1 MSARFSRRRTTKLRT
16 MTHPDVESLERAVL
30 AAVAPPQVEELP
42 GWLLAFDNGTVG
54 RAKSAVPIVHDN
66 PRREAIAEIEA
77 RYAAHGLPPVFRI
90 PATQSFDGLRDEL
103 AARGLRESKP
113 TQMQVAATSDV
124 GRISKAPAADVSA
137 QADDEW
143 ASVFLGE
150 GFDPVDGAS
159 RVQTL
164 RRAKDS
170 LYACV
175 RDEGRVVAGGVLSL
189 AHGWASIHGMRTA
202 RSHRGKGLA
211 SRIIA
216 TFANIAQERGYERM
230 MLQVERNNE
239 AAQRLYARCGFHT
252 AWDYSYW
259 ETPAS

>member
-1 MSARFSRRRTTKLRT
+1 
-16 MTHPDVESLERAVL
+16 MTHADIESLERAVL
-30 AAVAPPQVEELP
+30 AAVAPPHVEELP
-42 GWLLAFDNGTVG
+42 GWLLAFDDGTVG
-54 RAKSAVPIVHDN
+54 RARSAVPIVHDS
-66 PRREAIAEIEA
+66 PGREAIGQIEA
-77 RYAAHGLPPVFRI
+77 RYDARGLAPVFRI
-90 PATQSFDGLRDEL
+90 PSKAAFDGIRDEL
-103 AARGLRESKP
+103 AMRGLRESKP

-124 GRISKAPAADVSA
+124 RRISTAPAAGVSA
-137 QADDEW
+137 EADDEW

-159 RVQTL
+159 RVKTL

-170 LYACV
+170 LYASV

-202 RSHRGKGLA
+202 RTHRGRGLA

-216 TFANIAQERGYERM
+216 TFAGIAGEKGYERM

-239 AAQRLYARCGFHT
+239 AAQKLYARCGFT
-252 AWDYSYW
+252 VAWSYAYW
-259 ETPAS
+259 ERGA

>member
-1 MSARFSRRRTTKLRT
+1 

-30 AAVAPPQVEELP
+30 AAVAPPHVEELP

-54 RAKSAVPIVHDN
+54 RAKSAVPITHDD
-66 PRREAIAEIEA
+66 PRPEAIGEIEA
-77 RYAAHGLPPVFRI
+77 RYSARGLPPVFRI
-90 PATQSFDGLRDEL
+90 PSIAAFDGVRHDLD
-103 AARGLRESKP
+103 ARGLGESKP
-113 TQMQVAATSDV
+113 TQMQVAPTSDV
-124 GRISKAPAADVSA
+124 RRISTAPGADVSA
-137 QADDEW
+137 EADDEW

-164 RRAKDS
+164 RRAKNS
-170 LYACV
+170 LFASV

-202 RSHRGKGLA
+202 RSHRGRGLA

-216 TFANIAQERGYERM
+216 TFAKTAGAKGYERM

-239 AAQRLYARCGFHT
+239 AAQKLYARCGFKV
-252 AWDYSYW
+252 AWSYAYW
-259 ETPAS
+259 ERGA